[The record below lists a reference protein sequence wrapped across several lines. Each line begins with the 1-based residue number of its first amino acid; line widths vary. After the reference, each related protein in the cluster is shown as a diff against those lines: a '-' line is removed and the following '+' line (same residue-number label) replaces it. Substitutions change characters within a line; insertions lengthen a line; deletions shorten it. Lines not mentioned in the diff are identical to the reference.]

1 MNTEQ
6 IKLEVAKELKTYEP
20 TLANGV
26 ITCDMWQIDGKWYE
40 PTFVRPVACA
50 KPCEKRC
57 MMGRSWWKLLGYN
70 FSCGC
75 AWDALEV
82 SLTKKLTPDP
92 QKIDHFFGESVERQK
107 NNKTM
112 NTKMN
117 ATKQP
122 ITKIEGNITFGIS
135 ELVYFIRG
143 FFGKENPF
151 ADDKLARMAIDE
163 MKEYMRQNAD
173 TRTLDIDEWYK
184 EMEYW
189 GPILADLEGDEQM
202 FPTMPMRALDLIFG
216 TCVHILSNWV
226 FYGVYEAR
234 LECWKHNVASL
245 IADLFSIPE
254 ADKERL
260 EDAVNSNHKVFA
272 TVSKIASNVKT
283 SIEHAGFRT
292 ESINKIGLGEDLS
305 SVLFKCRDKMRKEC
319 GITSWCD
326 VKQQFISV
334 VDTTVSP
341 LSTDEICH
349 YKINFTI
356 AARRHFMCGIC
367 NKYCGGYGNNA
378 APVYEG
384 KCCDDCNDSVIV
396 RRRIMLEEQ
405 KKQELKNKEMEM
417 EAQLK
422 REAIEKELL
431 SQGNVKVI
439 CEKPKTKKQLQAEAT
454 REANNVKKAADKAK
468 KEYENACEISRLARA
483 KSAQDKQKKILKAKR
498 DNQIKC
504 ALAYATVPRNF

>member
-1 MNTEQ
+1 MNAPKIANSLTTTSCE
-6 IKLEVAKELKTYEP
+6 ILPMTPHSEVA
-20 TLANGV
+20 
-26 ITCDMWQIDGKWYE
+26 
-40 PTFVRPVACA
+40 
-50 KPCEKRC
+50 
-57 MMGRSWWKLLGYN
+57 
-70 FSCGC
+70 
-75 AWDALEV
+75 
-82 SLTKKLTPDP
+82 PDP

-122 ITKIEGNITFGIS
+122 ITKIEGNITFGIT

-151 ADDKLARMAIDE
+151 ADDMLARGAINE
-163 MKEYMRQNAD
+163 MKEYMKQHAD
-173 TRTLDIDEWYK
+173 TRTLDIDDWYK

-189 GPILADLEGDEQM
+189 GPILADLEGEK
-202 FPTMPMRALDLIFG
+202 PIPIMPMRALDLIFG

-260 EDAVNSNHKVFA
+260 EDAVNSNHKVFS
-272 TVSKIASNVKT
+272 TVARIASNVKT

-292 ESINKIGLGEDLS
+292 ESINIIGIGDDTRS

-319 GITSWCD
+319 GITSWCE
-326 VKQQFISV
+326 VKQDIISV

-341 LSTDEICH
+341 LFRDEICH

-384 KCCDDCNDSVIV
+384 KCCDDCNDSVIA
-396 RRRIMLEEQ
+396 RRRIL
-405 KKQELKNKEMEM
+405 QEAERQIEMRRQEMEM

-468 KEYENACEISRLARA
+468 KEYEKACEISRLARA

-504 ALAYATVPRNF
+504 ALAYATKNDA